1 MQESLEWR
9 NLDVDRQVNLLLP
22 EQFIAHEFMS
32 IYETLSNLNGVY
44 WHKMI

>member
-22 EQFIAHEFMS
+22 EQFIAHELLAMLL
-32 IYETLSNLNGVY
+32 IASNS
-44 WHKMI
+44 

>member
-9 NLDVDRQVNLLLP
+9 NLDVDRQVSLLLSDP
-22 EQFIAHEFMS
+22 DCQQFMS